1 MLASSANT
9 FPPNW
14 GLQQINKLSQ
24 QRPDLVNRAI
34 QRLLESDEDLR
45 WVIAVSAYQSG
56 DISLAKAA
64 ELLGMHALALRAS
77 FVKLGI
83 PLKIG
88 PGTLEE
94 AKAEVEA
101 IRVWRSEATEQAE

>member
-1 MLASSANT
+1 MTEQNPVSNDTSART
-9 FPPNW
+9 WTPSILWSFDTP
-14 GLQQINKLSQ
+14 
-24 QRPDLVNRAI
+24 
-34 QRLLESDEDLR
+34 
-45 WVIAVSAYQSG
+45 VIAVSAYQSG

-101 IRVWRSEATEQAE
+101 IRVWRSEATE